1 MNLKPFTLA
10 VTYWIA
16 IIIIAHFFAPPG
28 YIWTHN
34 TISELA
40 SQGHT
45 YKWIMQAGLS
55 GFGALIVL
63 AVGLSIFK
71 TRKVIYPLLPVA
83 LYGFVVFLSGIY
95 CAAPIDPSIP
105 YSVSEEKLHSM
116 FATLGGLMLSAAIF
130 WRIFTSSNNRER
142 LAHFIFLV
150 AVIGLSMLFGLAKN
164 DTIEIG
170 KGIIQRLL
178 YLSGFA
184 WLIYQEYM
192 LEKTNPK
199 GLQDL

>member
-28 YIWTHN
+28 YVWAQN

-45 YKWIMQAGLS
+45 YKWIMQAGMS
-55 GFGALIVL
+55 GFGALIAL

-71 TRKVIYPLLPVA
+71 TRKAIYSLLPIA
-83 LYGFVVFLSGIY
+83 LYGFAVLLSGIY

-105 YSVSEEKLHSM
+105 YSVSEAKLHSM
-116 FATLGGLMLSAAIF
+116 FATLSGLMLSAAIL

-142 LAHFIFLV
+142 FAHSIFLV
-150 AVIGLSMLFGLAKN
+150 AVIGISALFGLAEN

-170 KGIIQRLL
+170 IGIVQRLL
-178 YLSGFA
+178 YVSGFA
-184 WLIYQEYM
+184 WLIYQEHL
-192 LEKTNPK
+192 LEKINPK